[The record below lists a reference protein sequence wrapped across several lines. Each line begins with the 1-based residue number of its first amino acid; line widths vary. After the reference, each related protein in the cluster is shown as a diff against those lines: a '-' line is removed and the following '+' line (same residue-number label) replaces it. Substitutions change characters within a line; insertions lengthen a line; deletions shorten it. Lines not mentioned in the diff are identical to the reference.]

1 MLQEEPDPRHAMP
14 LRRLDAMPKRPP
26 DTDEDPSYQPD
37 QPIWPVPDKHAAGEA
52 VRPKPRGAGRSG
64 ATPADLQIIFGE
76 NVKAARERH
85 GMSQRE
91 FSEQTGFTQQ
101 YLSLVETGQKNLTL
115 RTMMTLAQAVG
126 ETVSEMLRPRSE
138 R

>member
-1 MLQEEPDPRHAMP
+1 MLQENPRHAMP
-14 LRRLDAMPKRPP
+14 VQRLDAMPKRLP

-37 QPIWPVPDKHAAGEA
+37 QPIWPVPDKHAAGGA
-52 VRPKPRGAGRSG
+52 VQPRPKPRGVRRSG

-115 RTMMTLAQAVG
+115 LTMMTLAQAVG

>member
-1 MLQEEPDPRHAMP
+1 
-14 LRRLDAMPKRPP
+14 MPKRQP

-37 QPIWPVPDKHAAGEA
+37 QPIWPVPDKHAAGKA
-52 VRPKPRGAGRSG
+52 VRPKPPGAARSG

-126 ETVSEMLRPRSE
+126 EMVSEMLRPRSE

>member
-1 MLQEEPDPRHAMP
+1 MP
-14 LRRLDAMPKRPP
+14 NRLP

-37 QPIWPVPDKHAAGEA
+37 KPIWPVADKHAAREA
-52 VRPKPRGAGRSG
+52 AQPRPKPLVAGRSD

-91 FSEQTGFTQQ
+91 FSQQTGFTQQ

-126 ETVSEMLRPRSE
+126 ETVSEMLRPKPE